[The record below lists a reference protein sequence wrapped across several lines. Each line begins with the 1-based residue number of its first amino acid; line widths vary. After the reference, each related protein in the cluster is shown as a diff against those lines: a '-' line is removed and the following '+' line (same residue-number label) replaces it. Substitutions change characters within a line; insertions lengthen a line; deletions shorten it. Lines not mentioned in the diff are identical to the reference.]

1 MKMTPYINLPGTCR
15 EALHFYAEHLGA
27 QTLFQMTYDQVP
39 DPKMMPPK
47 LTGDSVLHAT
57 LSLGETQLHAAD
69 VPGAEPMRSAYLTL
83 SVDSNEEAERIY
95 AALTAGGQI
104 FMKLQ
109 ETFFAHRFAQFRDKF
124 GVNWMLLHPR
134 PMPPTA

>member
-1 MKMTPYINLPGTCR
+1 MKMTTYINLPGTCR

-27 QTLFQMTYDQVP
+27 ETLFQMTYDQMP
-39 DPKMMPPK
+39 DPKLMPPGLK
-47 LTGDSVLHAT
+47 GDCILHAT
-57 LSLGETQLHAAD
+57 VSLGETQLHAAD
-69 VPGAEPMRSAYLTL
+69 VPNAEPMRSAYLTL

-95 AALTAGGQI
+95 AALSADDQI

-109 ETFFAHRFAQFRDKF
+109 VTFFAHRFAQLRDQF

-134 PMPPTA
+134 PMPPMA